1 MPQVRVLPGL
11 PKIQR
16 DKDTMN
22 IGDKVKYKD
31 AFNEQGRGVI
41 VDISSSMAS
50 YDNMKLE
57 DGIPYYISK
66 KMSAYK
72 VDPVYV
78 AVKPK
83 NIDTVFLIIENNKR
97 QTEFLLLDE
106 VTVYYE

>member
-1 MPQVRVLPGL
+1 
-11 PKIQR
+11 
-16 DKDTMN
+16 MN

-31 AFNEQGRGVI
+31 AFNEQRRGVI
-41 VDISSSMAS
+41 VDVSSSMTS

-66 KMSAYK
+66 KMSAYE

-78 AVKPK
+78 TVKPK
-83 NIDTVFLIIENNKR
+83 NIDTVFLIIENNKK